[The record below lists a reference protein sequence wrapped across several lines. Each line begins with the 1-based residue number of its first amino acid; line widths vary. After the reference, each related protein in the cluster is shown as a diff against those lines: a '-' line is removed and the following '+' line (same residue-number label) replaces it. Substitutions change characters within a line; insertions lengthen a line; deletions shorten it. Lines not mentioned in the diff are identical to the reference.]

1 MDSNLKKTKY
11 ECEIGRCF
19 FCQQDVPLNEIC
31 QTIIDIE
38 NCKNINKKQNA
49 STKRKKRNK
58 S

>member
-1 MDSNLKKTKY
+1 MGTKLKKTLA
-11 ECEIGRCF
+11 ECQVGRCF

-49 STKRKKRNK
+49 STKRKKGNE